1 MNRTFLIALTLA
13 LSLGLMTI
21 VSTGISPSYGQQNQ
35 SSNTT
40 STQPQKNQTT
50 EIESASEI
58 ENMTAGNIPILGNE
72 TDIES
77 QNDTSV
83 TEGLQKEQ
91 LTTDTNTTNNQTE
104 SGSNQTQTTANQTES
119 GSNQT
124 QTTANQTESGSNQT
138 QTTANQTESGGNQT
152 QKGPLEQIGEA
163 ISGIFGG
170 GNQSN

>member
-40 STQPQKNQTT
+40 STQQNQTT
-50 EIESASEI
+50 EIGSASEI
-58 ENMTAGNIPILGNE
+58 ENMTAGNIPVLGNE

-77 QNDTSV
+77 QNDTSI

-104 SGSNQTQTTANQTES
+104 SEGNQTQTTANQTES
-119 GSNQT
+119 EGNQT
-124 QTTANQTESGSNQT
+124 QTTANQTES
-138 QTTANQTESGGNQT
+138 EGNQT

>member
-40 STQPQKNQTT
+40 STQQNQTT
-50 EIESASEI
+50 EIGSASEI
-58 ENMTAGNIPILGNE
+58 ENMTAGNIPVIGNE

-77 QNDTSV
+77 QNDTSI

-104 SGSNQTQTTANQTES
+104 SG
-119 GSNQT
+119 G
-124 QTTANQTESGSNQT
+124 NQT

>member
-40 STQPQKNQTT
+40 STQQNQTT
-50 EIESASEI
+50 EIGSASEI
-58 ENMTAGNIPILGNE
+58 ENMTAGNIPVLGNE

-77 QNDTSV
+77 QNDTSI

-104 SGSNQTQTTANQTES
+104 SEGNQTQTTANQTES
-119 GSNQT
+119 
-124 QTTANQTESGSNQT
+124 E
-138 QTTANQTESGGNQT
+138 GNQT

>member
-13 LSLGLMTI
+13 LSLGLMTF
-21 VSTGISPSYGQQNQ
+21 VSTCISPSYGQQNQ

-40 STQPQKNQTT
+40 STQPQQNQTT

-58 ENMTAGNIPILGNE
+58 ENMTAGNIPVIGNE

-77 QNDTSV
+77 QNDTSI

-104 SGSNQTQTTANQTES
+104 SGDNQTQTTANQT
-119 GSNQT
+119 G
-124 QTTANQTESGSNQT
+124 
-138 QTTANQTESGGNQT
+138 SGGNQT
-152 QKGPLEQIGEA
+152 RGPLEQIGEA